1 MAGLSGYNRMTQISK
16 GTPMLTGPQRRL
28 LRSYTEREHV
38 IHGLRRG
45 PDHLRLIELLCITE
59 HPVNGEL
66 LIKVT
71 KAGHDALLTRSD
83 A

>member
-1 MAGLSGYNRMTQISK
+1 
-16 GTPMLTGPQRRL
+16 MLTRPQRRL

-38 IHGLRRG
+38 IHGWQRG
-45 PDHLRLIELLCITE
+45 PDHLRLVQLQYITE

>member
-1 MAGLSGYNRMTQISK
+1 
-16 GTPMLTGPQRRL
+16 
-28 LRSYTEREHV
+28 
-38 IHGLRRG
+38 
-45 PDHLRLIELLCITE
+45 LRLVELQYVTE
-59 HPVNGEL
+59 HPVNGGL